1 MSDDAVARV
10 YAEALFAAAQ
20 EAGSLPRVRRE
31 IGEFAAALE
40 TSVALRTALFDPQIG
55 ARAKERVL
63 LGLAGDADPL
73 VLNTLRLALDK
84 DRLAALPAIGA
95 AFERLAAE
103 ADRTIDVEV
112 VSAVPLDETIEAR
125 IVRQVEEATGL
136 KARLSKRVDEA
147 VIGGLVL
154 RVGDVVLD
162 ASLKTRVQQLRAQ
175 MQRV

>member
-1 MSDDAVARV
+1 M
-10 YAEALFAAAQ
+10 
-20 EAGSLPRVRRE
+20 
-31 IGEFAAALE
+31 
-40 TSVALRTALFDPQIG
+40 
-55 ARAKERVL
+55 
-63 LGLAGDADPL
+63 
-73 VLNTLRLALDK
+73 
-84 DRLAALPAIGA
+84 
-95 AFERLAAE
+95 
-103 ADRTIDVEV
+103 
-112 VSAVPLDETIEAR
+112 PLDETIEAR